1 MNKSLILLVI
11 CTVPVFISCKKKYSC
26 ECKTTIVDT
35 RPPVTTKISL
45 STQPINEKLTEN
57 QATGACDAI
66 KQQLRE
72 TFAKQVVP
80 EPGVS
85 VIVSCNV
92 K

>member
-1 MNKSLILLVI
+1 MNKSLILLLI
-11 CTVPVFISCKKKYSC
+11 FTVPVFISCKKKYTC
-26 ECKTTIVDT
+26 ECKTTVVDT
-35 RPPVTTKISL
+35 RPPVTTKTSL
-45 STQPINEKLTEN
+45 SAQPISEKLAEN

-72 TFAKQVVP
+72 TFAKQVVA

-85 VIVSCNV
+85 VIISCNI